1 MENGKWKIKTAK
13 KLPKI
18 TLVGAGPGDA
28 DLITRKGIK
37 ALQSADVVLY
47 DALVNIE
54 LLEEVP
60 DTAIKIYVGKR
71 ANKHA
76 FKQEEINKMLVAYAY
91 KHGHVVRLK
100 GGDAFVFG
108 RGQEEMAFA
117 KQLGVQVEVV
127 PGISSC
133 ISVAELQ
140 HVPVTARGVS
150 ESFWVITGT
159 TRAGQLSRDIELAA
173 QSTATVII
181 LMGIRKLEEIR
192 QLFIKE
198 GRFDTPAM
206 VVQNGSRVN
215 ERKVVGTIDTIVEQ
229 AREATIGTPGIIII
243 GDVVRLHPEF
253 VEQAIEEQTQIIQ
266 RQAA

>member
-1 MENGKWKIKTAK
+1 MKTKTAK
-13 KLPKI
+13 I
-18 TLVGAGPGDA
+18 SLVGAGPGDA

-37 ALQSADVVLY
+37 ALQTADVVLY
-47 DALVNIE
+47 DALVNPE

-60 DTAIKIYVGKR
+60 EQSIKIYVGKR

-76 FKQEEINKMLVAYAY
+76 FRQEEINQMLVACAY
-91 KHGHVVRLK
+91 QHGHVVRLK

-108 RGQEEMAFA
+108 RGQEEMAYA
-117 KQLGVQVEVV
+117 KQFGVDVEVV
-127 PGISSC
+127 PGVSSC

-140 HVPVTARGVS
+140 HVPVTARSVS

-159 TRAGQLSRDIELAA
+159 TRSGQLSRDIELAVK
-173 QSTATVII
+173 STATVII

-206 VVQNGSRVN
+206 VVQNGSMHN
-215 ERKVVGTIDTIVEQ
+215 ERKVIGTIDSIAEQ
-229 AREATIGTPGIIII
+229 AHNAQIGTPGIIVI

-253 VEQAIEEQTQIIQ
+253 VEQAVEEQQVHLLQ
-266 RQAA
+266 KAA